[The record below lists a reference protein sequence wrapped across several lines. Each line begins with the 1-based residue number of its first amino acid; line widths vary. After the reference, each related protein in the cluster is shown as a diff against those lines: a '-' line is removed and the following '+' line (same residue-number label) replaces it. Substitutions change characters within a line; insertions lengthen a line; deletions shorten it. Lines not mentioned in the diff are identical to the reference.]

1 MGPNLG
7 AGPDSTA
14 GRWDLQLPWP
24 ALLRK
29 PPLARITNSLPASTG
44 PHLWAVLSGWTVWQ
58 SHRSLEEHFQKA
70 AAPKFLVPLA
80 LAAMESTGWLRLNLA
95 ESSVQA
101 P

>member
-1 MGPNLG
+1 
-7 AGPDSTA
+7 
-14 GRWDLQLPWP
+14 
-24 ALLRK
+24 
-29 PPLARITNSLPASTG
+29 
-44 PHLWAVLSGWTVWQ
+44 VLSGWTVWQ